1 MEQPQNEPALS
12 VAVNTETK
20 SKKRSR
26 AETDAPSPTD
36 ATAQGTLPATK
47 AAGPRLVADPV
58 PQASGKDIGG
68 SRSASLEP
76 PSSAT
81 GRRPS
86 ASANDSAS
94 TFSVSDSTF
103 SDVYSSS
110 ASLPSF
116 STGPRGSLSPP
127 YMFAGP
133 HQQPE
138 FPTGPPEDD
147 QEGEAADA
155 LAQEGQAAVA
165 QAEEGSI
172 VVDSDDLGTDD
183 GYGTDNNTTAST
195 SLAESVRDYIY
206 ENGRRYHRF
215 REGRYN
221 FPNDDV
227 EQQREDMKH
236 AMVKMLCGQ
245 LHFAPIGE
253 HPHEIL
259 DIGTGTGIWSIEMGD
274 QFPAANIL
282 GVDLSP
288 IQPEWVPPNVRFM
301 VDDIESPWLHPRN
314 YFDYIHSRHTV
325 MAIKDWPK
333 LMRRSLE
340 HLRPGGW
347 FEMQEVYHYPIS
359 ANRAR
364 PMPPDHPV
372 AQYWSLITEGLGNL
386 GINFHAAAD
395 GRLADMMRDV
405 GFVNVTERVLQIPI
419 GTWAKNKVLK
429 TVGLY
434 WRTILTD
441 GIQAIALGPL
451 TRGCGWT
458 REQVELFLVDVRK
471 SYHDNS
477 MLAYMPLH
485 IVYGQKPEGY

>member
-1 MEQPQNEPALS
+1 MEQPPSTPALT
-12 VAVNTETK
+12 VVTESETR

-26 AETDAPSPTD
+26 AETDASPTEVE
-36 ATAQGTLPATK
+36 APATLPSTK
-47 AAGPRLVADPV
+47 TTEPRPIKDPA
-58 PQASGKDIGG
+58 PQASARGRND
-68 SRSASLEP
+68 SRSTSLEP
-76 PSSAT
+76 PASLAGDSSV
-81 GRRPS
+81 S
-86 ASANDSAS
+86 AHDSTSAFSLHDSA
-94 TFSVSDSTF
+94 FSESITASDS
-103 SDVYSSS
+103 
-110 ASLPSF
+110 LPNL

-127 YMFAGP
+127 YMFSGTSRSSNSGP
-133 HQQPE
+133 EPAV
-138 FPTGPPEDD
+138 D
-147 QEGEAADA
+147 GETEPDLDA
-155 LAQEGQAAVA
+155 LEEQAAVA

-195 SLAESVRDYIY
+195 SLAESVRDYIF

-236 AMVKMLCGQ
+236 TMVKLLCGQ
-245 LHFAPIGE
+245 LYFAPIGE

-259 DIGTGTGIWSIEMGD
+259 DIGTGTGIWAIEMGD
-274 QFPAANIL
+274 LFPGANIL

-301 VDDIESPWLHPRN
+301 VDDVESPWLHPRN
-314 YFDYIHSRHTV
+314 YFDYVHSRHTV
-325 MAIKDWPK
+325 MAIKDWPR
-333 LMRRSLE
+333 LMRRTLE

-347 FEMQEVYHYPIS
+347 FEMQEVYHFPIS
-359 ANRAR
+359 VNNS
-364 PMPPDHPV
+364 MPPDHPV
-372 AQYWSLITEGLGNL
+372 AQYWSLINEGLGNL
-386 GINFHAAAD
+386 GINFHAAAN
-395 GRLADMMRDV
+395 GRLAEMMRDV

-434 WRTILTD
+434 WRTILVD
-441 GIQAIALGPL
+441 GMQAIALGPL
-451 TRGCGWT
+451 SRGCGWS
-458 REQVELFLVDVRK
+458 REQIELFLVEVRK
-471 SYHDNS
+471 AYHDNS

-485 IVYGQKPEGY
+485 IVYGQKPAGY

>member
-1 MEQPQNEPALS
+1 MESTQNESAAS
-12 VAVNTETK
+12 VAPSVETK

-36 ATAQGTLPATK
+36 TVAQVTLPVSTT
-47 AAGPRLVADPV
+47 AGPRPFAARG
-58 PQASGKDIGG
+58 PQSRAEGIDG
-68 SRSASLEP
+68 SRSVSLEP
-76 PSSAT
+76 PPSDA

-86 ASANDSAS
+86 TSANDSAS
-94 TFSVSDSTF
+94 VLSFADSAFSEPC
-103 SDVYSSS
+103 SSS
-110 ASLPSF
+110 ASLPGPP
-116 STGPRGSLSPP
+116 TGPRGSLSPP
-127 YMFAGP
+127 YMFSNP
-133 HQQPE
+133 QQP
-138 FPTGPPEDD
+138 PDVSTGPAGDGDD
-147 QEGEAADA
+147 GADA
-155 LAQEGQAAVA
+155 DELAAEEQAAAA

-172 VVDSDDLGTDD
+172 IVDSDDLGTDD
-183 GYGTDNNTTAST
+183 GYGTDSNTTAST
-195 SLAESVRDYIY
+195 SLAESVRDYIF

-253 HPHEIL
+253 RPHEIL
-259 DIGTGTGIWSIEMGD
+259 DIGTGTGIWAIEMGD

-301 VDDIESPWLHPRN
+301 VDDVESPWLHPRN

-333 LMRRSLE
+333 LMRRALE

-347 FEMQEVYHYPIS
+347 FEMQEVHHFPIS
-359 ANRAR
+359 ANRTR
-364 PMPPDHPV
+364 PMPADHPV
-372 AQYWSLITEGLGNL
+372 AQYWSLIMEGLTHL
-386 GINFHAAAD
+386 GIDFHAAAG
-395 GRLADMMRDV
+395 GRLASMMREV
-405 GFVNVTERVLQIPI
+405 GFVNVTERVLQIPL
-419 GTWAKNKVLK
+419 GTWPKNKVLK

-471 SYHDNS
+471 AYHDNS
-477 MLAYMPLH
+477 ILVYMPLH